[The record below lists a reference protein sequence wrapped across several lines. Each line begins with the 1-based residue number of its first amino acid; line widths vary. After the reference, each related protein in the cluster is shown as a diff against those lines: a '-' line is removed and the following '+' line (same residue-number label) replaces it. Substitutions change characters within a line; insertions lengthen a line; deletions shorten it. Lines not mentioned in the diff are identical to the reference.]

1 MTAELLIGLCYMTI
15 FDLSRARRSQ
25 CATTDEC
32 AVSLIRPLQ
41 WLHKKY
47 EVEVISRPTFCI
59 DRCDCFRLLT
69 SHGAKTTR
77 PNTIGRLR
85 IKSSCTHDNPDYA
98 GKTLSTGHWPW
109 VDNLRFRCPG
119 IALLIGATLYT

>member
-1 MTAELLIGLCYMTI
+1 MMRVSQQRIGYPVTDQTTLAYPGLGGLICALQQLIGLI
-15 FDLSRARRSQ
+15 
-25 CATTDEC
+25 E
-32 AVSLIRPLQ
+32 IG
-41 WLHKKY
+41 
-47 EVEVISRPTFCI
+47 
-59 DRCDCFRLLT
+59 DCFKLLT

-77 PNTIGRLR
+77 SNTIGRLR

-98 GKTLSTGHWPW
+98 AKTLSTGHWPW